1 MRPYWAQWRYK
12 LDILVNSR
20 PIYFDR
26 YPQKIQHFPGVT
38 VSLGYLKRNE
48 SKFISIYIWNH
59 ICICNNFHNNLPP
72 GIHTKSNFEPKSY
85 HHDVQIRS
93 WSGSGRKQTLH
104 GSKGLLAMGI
114 YCKYTTLFHLHLYN
128 L

>member
-38 VSLGYLKRNE
+38 VSLVLFKINAL
-48 SKFISIYIWNH
+48 KFIASYNSQMH
-59 ICICNNFHNNLPP
+59 TNFHNNFSP
-72 GIHTKSNFEPKSY
+72 GIHTKSNLEPKSH
-85 HHDVQIRS
+85 HHDVQIWS

-104 GSKGLLAMGI
+104 GSKGVLAMGI
-114 YCKYTTLFHLHLYN
+114 YCKCITVLY
-128 L
+128 LL